1 MPCMIVFIYLTSI
14 SELSFDFSL
23 RVYLF
28 RENVFL
34 ISVFSINMI
43 KISIFFYWRIWF
55 LNLKRTCGFYIFCL
69 RIIMV
74 LKLGKNYIHV
84 VFKVRPNFL
93 AWKYRNLNHI
103 WLKSYALKT
112 YFFSLCFIM
121 DTWKY
126 VALVILKL
134 LIKMYR
140 EMKSWWILKY

>member
-112 YFFSLCFIM
+112 YFFPF
-121 DTWKY
+121 
-126 VALVILKL
+126 VL
-134 LIKMYR
+134 L
-140 EMKSWWILKY
+140 WIHENTLHW